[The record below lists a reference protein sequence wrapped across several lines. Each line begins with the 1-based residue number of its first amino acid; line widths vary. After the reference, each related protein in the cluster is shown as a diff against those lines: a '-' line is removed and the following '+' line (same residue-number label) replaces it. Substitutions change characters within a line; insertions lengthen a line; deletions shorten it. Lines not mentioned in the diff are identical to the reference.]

1 MQYIFIT
8 SIRRRFARL
17 CSSEISQSCNVPA
30 PPYPDKLSLIEP
42 QVLLVAQVGLDP
54 PASDLLV
61 LRSEVGAAILMGPQ
75 VPR

>member
-1 MQYIFIT
+1 MQNIFIT

-17 CSSEISQSCNVPA
+17 FRDLSVLQRSC
-30 PPYPDKLSLIEP
+30 PPYPDKLSLVEP